1 MTSPPVSCVVGVCS
15 DGVESVNLATDD
27 PNRHCGA
34 GRPWDKPR
42 AGVKSHACVCIMIGR
57 GRPAGRADERRGRH
71 DGQESGRRDQ
81 LRCQR
86 SQLESLDAP
95 SRSRDALWV
104 YIASQPTG
112 GGGGVKP
119 LQTRRVRGG
128 ASGANA
134 RPSKASKMPREKR
147 RASGGERC
155 RRRPPTEL
163 EHHALSLSLNSPH
176 ARPQMPWRL
185 ETLENHV
192 DRFDWNRRARDR

>member
-134 RPSKASKMPREKR
+134 RPSKKQSVEDAEREEESLWR
-147 RASGGERC
+147 RAMPPPAADGARAP
-155 RRRPPTEL
+155 RPLPL
-163 EHHALSLSLNSPH
+163 AKFAPRAPPNAL
-176 ARPQMPWRL
+176 A
-185 ETLENHV
+185 
-192 DRFDWNRRARDR
+192 A